1 MGPERGVVFQLGF
14 REGFWKKRV
23 LEMGLGIALRHMVW
37 GRWGEDREQHEM
49 VEEQEIPGSVQMRS
63 SS

>member
-23 LEMGLGIALRHMVW
+23 LEMGLGIALKNIWFGGVGEKTGSSM
-37 GRWGEDREQHEM
+37 RW
-49 VEEQEIPGSVQMRS
+49 
-63 SS
+63 